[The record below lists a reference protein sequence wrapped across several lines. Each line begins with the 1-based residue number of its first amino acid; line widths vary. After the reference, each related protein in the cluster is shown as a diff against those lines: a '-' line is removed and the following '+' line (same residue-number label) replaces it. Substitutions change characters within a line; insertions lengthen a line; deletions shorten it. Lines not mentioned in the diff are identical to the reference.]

1 MEPAPLGE
9 MLMLGLRRKEQDEPE
24 IFFVS
29 GRESTKNDGTWPK
42 RYRRWVEGTLLGQI
56 RQFQLLRIS
65 PTLVLFAHFV
75 YNDHPNGCE
84 VVSYC
89 SFDVHFLNDQ
99 RCWVS
104 FHVLVSHYISLEKCL
119 LESFIYFWITLFY
132 INPLPDMICK
142 YLLPFCNCLF
152 TLRVLFDA
160 RIFSGFYLKLTVMGP
175 MQKERGKGREL
186 TGDTGAR
193 CHGQGHSFYWE
204 ERG

>member
-24 IFFVS
+24 IFLYQEERAQRMMEH
-29 GRESTKNDGTWPK
+29 GQ

-89 SFDVHFLNDQ
+89 SFVVHFLNDQ
-99 RCWVS
+99 RC
-104 FHVLVSHYISLEKCL
+104 
-119 LESFIYFWITLFY
+119 
-132 INPLPDMICK
+132 
-142 YLLPFCNCLF
+142 
-152 TLRVLFDA
+152 
-160 RIFSGFYLKLTVMGP
+160 
-175 MQKERGKGREL
+175 
-186 TGDTGAR
+186 
-193 CHGQGHSFYWE
+193 
-204 ERG
+204 